1 MMETQYGL
9 VVLQVS
15 LVTHVS
21 PLWIQQE
28 DAEALRYLLSRFHCR

>member
-1 MMETQYGL
+1 MQYLL

-21 PLWIQQE
+21 SPGIQQE
-28 DAEALRYLLSRFHCR
+28 DAEALRYLLLSFHCR